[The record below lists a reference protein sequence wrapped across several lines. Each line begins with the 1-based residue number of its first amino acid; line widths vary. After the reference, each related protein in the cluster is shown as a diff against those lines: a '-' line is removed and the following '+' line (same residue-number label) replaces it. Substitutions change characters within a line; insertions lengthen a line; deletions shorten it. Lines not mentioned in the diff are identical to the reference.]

1 MPDGMASGT
10 LLGHGGQ
17 APGEYLDVESSRS
30 ESTIALACNECRRRK
45 ARVGDPPLDKAMKR
59 KTDYLKC
66 SRELPVCSQCRQYRR
81 HCLYER
87 PTRSPL
93 TRK

>member
-1 MPDGMASGT
+1 MASGT
-10 LLGHGGQ
+10 LLGHVGQ
-17 APGEYLDVESSRS
+17 AHGEYRDVESSQG

-45 ARVGDPPLDKAMKR
+45 ARVGDPKLEMAMER
-59 KTDYLKC
+59 KTDCLKC
-66 SRELPVCSQCRQYRR
+66 SRELPVCSQCLQYRR

-87 PTRSPL
+87 ATRSPL